1 MRKLGIGFFSVLLVV
16 LIFHACTTEVELNA
30 PYKSTTVVFGLLD
43 PKLDTQ
49 YIKINKTYLGEG
61 NNYDFA
67 LIRDS
72 SEYKWEEFK
81 RLAIEKYV
89 NNTKVDE
96 WDLEAVEVSKDPYG
110 LFYAPLQTVY
120 MLPTPGG
127 MDPEATYKLV
137 VDFHNRPDVY
147 ATTDLVKT
155 NEVSIQNPLPN
166 VAMILAQFNAST
178 QDINYK
184 DDVTVKWTPAPN
196 VSSYDIT
203 LHFNYLEQTYAD
215 NAHTQL
221 IKTDTLRLDYYIGN
235 FNSDNLE
242 TNGGAVSANFAG
254 EGFFSFLQS
263 KLTVNPKVRR
273 IPGHQFPAATAKCF
287 ELTIGMANEEL
298 GTYLSVNAPVTGV
311 IQERP
316 TYSNVSNG
324 LGLFASRSAIM
335 QKDIRLVGQN
345 GLTGNL
351 YALVQGSYCAALNF
365 CDPDPTSD
373 FPCSN

>member
-1 MRKLGIGFFSVLLVV
+1 MRKLGIGFFGVLLAV

-30 PYKSTTVVFGLLD
+30 PYQSTTVVFGLLD

-49 YIKINKTYLGEG
+49 YVKINKTFLGNG

-155 NEVSIQNPLPN
+155 NEVTIQNPLPN

-203 LHFNYLEQTYAD
+203 LHFNY
-215 NAHTQL
+215 
-221 IKTDTLRLDYYIGN
+221 
-235 FNSDNLE
+235 
-242 TNGGAVSANFAG
+242 V
-254 EGFFSFLQS
+254 
-263 KLTVNPKVRR
+263 
-273 IPGHQFPAATAKCF
+273 
-287 ELTIGMANEEL
+287 
-298 GTYLSVNAPVTGV
+298 
-311 IQERP
+311 
-316 TYSNVSNG
+316 
-324 LGLFASRSAIM
+324 
-335 QKDIRLVGQN
+335 
-345 GLTGNL
+345 
-351 YALVQGSYCAALNF
+351 
-365 CDPDPTSD
+365 
-373 FPCSN
+373 